1 MDPPSRNPAPSEQK
15 ELKSKKGLWFW
26 FNGKLVCCS
35 TGSRSHLSP
44 FRGNFFILLNSGLA
58 WTPKKE
64 PYAPKT
70 CPNVTDDDAT
80 ISQTRLGKT
89 VKGPKK
95 NKRVGEGHYPKGLVL
110 TPSLFG
116 PIHGKTIQNIQNH
129 LRSAAKDANFPIKVD
144 RSKRGLGL
152 SVDLKPTSR
161 RWISE
166 RLTQP
171 GKFWTRR
178 TFVIKF
184 PCLGNPDVVSS
195 SETTSPPAPLR
206 NHVFWLPKF
215 CNPFWR
221 QKWKK
226 RSTISVSSSTGKRR
240 MARKWGNARDP
251 AANSRRWRRTLDT
264 TWSGGCLVD
273 VLPVFVSTTVG
284 ESLSRSAGWSI
295 DICGLRIGWVP
306 VCLELPQ
313 DAWHITASCFHPSF
327 VICSFSKKKT
337 FQWLF
342 MVPHKRW

>member
-1 MDPPSRNPAPSEQK
+1 MLFYR
-15 ELKSKKGLWFW
+15 
-26 FNGKLVCCS
+26 
-35 TGSRSHLSP
+35 
-44 FRGNFFILLNSGLA
+44 FRGNFFILLNSGLP

-64 PYAPKT
+64 PYGPYVSKFYWWWCNHIT
-70 CPNVTDDDAT
+70 NTSWEDCERTQKKQKSSVR
-80 ISQTRLGKT
+80 RLGT
-89 VKGPKK
+89 LSLRPGI
-95 NKRVGEGHYPKGLVL
+95 YTL
-110 TPSLFG
+110 TFRT
-116 PIHGKTIQNIQNH
+116 HGANPFPNIQNH